1 MKNLVHIKRKRVV
14 TDSLTVAEKFE
25 KKHDNVLRKIGNI
38 LRDDEEHLL
47 NFAEMSYQD
56 SYGRNQK
63 KYLMDRRSFS
73 ILCMSFTGKKALKW
87 KNRFYD
93 AFESMEQALLQKSFQ
108 GRDAA
113 WVAQRQ
119 AGKLTRKEETD
130 IIQRFVEYATAQG
143 SRNAEKYFCNLSKME
158 NRSLFILEHQF
169 DNLREILDLNQLAI
183 VSVADGV
190 VARALADGMRANLHY
205 KDIYRLA
212 RKRVETLADI
222 RGRTVIPAS
231 QAAKM
236 LMKG

>member
-25 KKHDNVLRKIGNI
+25 KRHDRVLRKIENTI
-38 LRDDEEHLL
+38 KEDEDNRLIFGAVEYKDKKG
-47 NFAEMSYQD
+47 EM
-56 SYGRNQK
+56 RK

-93 AFESMEQALLQKSFQ
+93 AFESMEQALLQKSVQ

-130 IIQRFVEYATAQG
+130 TIQAFVEYAMAQG
-143 SRNAEKYFCNLSKME
+143 SCNAEKYFCNLSKMK
-158 NRSLFILEHQF
+158 NRALFILEHQF

-222 RGRTVIPAS
+222 RGRTAIPAS
-231 QAAKM
+231 RAAKM